1 MDITCYVNI
10 QTSCKY
16 VLMCNVNKQHL
27 WNIFKDVEGYWIIQ
41 IFEITGISFGLPNI

>member
-1 MDITCYVNI
+1 MESSFSKLRLFFVFVSVFADLPYMYQIMDITCYVNI

-27 WNIFKDVEGYWIIQ
+27 
-41 IFEITGISFGLPNI
+41 